1 MKYLITESKIEST
14 IESFLRSSFSE
25 VVDVKFKR
33 VGVVLGSETPSR
45 RIERTNIEILIDPE
59 GILNGNFNPKKGHFV
74 GDNLKIEIWQTINSM
89 FSLNMEKYG
98 SEWDIEFLVLSIY

>member
-14 IESFLRSSFSE
+14 IESFLKSSFDE
-25 VVDVKFKR
+25 VVDVKFRK
-33 VGVVLGSETPSR
+33 VGIVLGSETPSR
-45 RIERTNIEILIDPE
+45 RIERTNIQILIDPE
-59 GILNGNFNPKKGHFV
+59 GILKGNFKPNKGHFV

-98 SEWDIEFLVLSIY
+98 SDWDIEFHVLSIY